1 MDDLKVLFK
10 KITILQIFVFTKIIF
25 FFYLFEEVPNGDW
38 YSYGTFDFLLN
49 YVFQN
54 YLQIIFDLESQIW
67 KNSNFLEK

>member
-10 KITILQIFVFTKIIF
+10 KITILQIFFFYKNN

-38 YSYGTFDFLLN
+38 YSYSTFDFLLN
-49 YVFQN
+49 CVFQN
-54 YLQIIFDLESQIW
+54 YLQVIFDLKSRIW

>member
-10 KITILQIFVFTKIIF
+10 KNNNFANF
-25 FFYLFEEVPNGDW
+25 FFTLFFFHLFEDMPNGDW
-38 YSYGTFDFLLN
+38 YSYSTFDFLRN

-54 YLQIIFDLESQIW
+54 YLQVIFDLKLRIW